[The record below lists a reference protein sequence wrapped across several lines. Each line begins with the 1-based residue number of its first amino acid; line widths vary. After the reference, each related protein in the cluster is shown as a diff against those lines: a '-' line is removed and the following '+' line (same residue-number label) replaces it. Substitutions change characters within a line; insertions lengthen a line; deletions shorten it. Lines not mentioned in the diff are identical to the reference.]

1 LLNIHRAIFGEV
13 RGAHDLITSS
23 PGTPETVLSDL
34 ASHYTDRLLPT
45 EIPWQP
51 YSCGFALRGYYV
63 VTRTFSVKATRGG
76 MVQTHAA
83 IVPVDALDRAT
94 IGRLLR
100 SLPREAQAI
109 PLATRILSDQFSAMH
124 DAIPTM
130 PAGYPSL
137 VRMLLDGRVP
147 IWLGQQGFEE
157 VVEFLWWNLWPEA
170 RRELKFR
177 ISAEPNDLKDFP
189 ATLICIPVELRGN
202 WKEEQFVTQTMSTLE
217 HPSLCE
223 SYLLGLP
230 DGRQFGE
237 LRDRLGFSPPQITGL
252 KRLEQYSR
260 MVKEDTVD
268 SVRAAVR
275 LLNVMIPQPEQAV
288 SEKAQVLEKL
298 IEKTIGGSEL
308 DLLALRNL
316 DVSGFAT
323 GQAGLRNAIT
333 GWLRTRVFQDQGG
346 TALAR
351 AVLLES
357 HPWKFPAE
365 RALIEA
371 FVPWGP
377 DHARSLWHWWETD
390 SDLVI
395 PSEILIRDDVTQAES
410 DFVHSIPSE
419 IHESLRSPLLTI
431 CRNKKWCILHS
442 AVLVASP
449 DITPT
454 EKFRSQL
461 EIEVQQTGTENLHRI
476 ATQVGNGELMQ
487 AALIIQDARLFD
499 LAGEAVKR
507 EPTLLQ
513 DIDATN
519 PAWRA
524 IWTSA
529 IERGHKLFDGVSE
542 PSTAAYAV
550 LDAVIAGSEVAP
562 KMLQG
567 LAISPSSRLA
577 MYSRRKDLWSLIP
590 AALRAQS
597 LRVAAED
604 WLKRFLA
611 NPEFDP
617 SPLEL
622 EFEPAVLAFWRS
634 APSRIG
640 AGSLPGLWQRFSS
653 KLSEVDFLSWL
664 NASGP
669 PLTQLEAVGIGRFI
683 DEKGWHRSIEELTK
697 LARHDRPDLRPA
709 VYEVWGSLDVW
720 DRLYFAVFTSK
731 STIHEDE
738 WWDSWVDLS
747 SRLYPH
753 GIEENGIWV
762 DADGDVSRVR
772 GETGREQWKHAL
784 DLLRKGGTGGTMTV
798 EGLLHQMRNDFYGNA
813 QLQLLEDLYLSR
825 IRWQR

>member
-1 LLNIHRAIFGEV
+1 MLNIHRAIFGEV

-23 PGTPETVLSDL
+23 PGAPETVLSDL
-34 ASHYTDRLLPT
+34 ASHYTDRLVPT

-94 IGRLLR
+94 LGKLLR

-109 PLATRILSDQFSAMH
+109 PSATQIGSDQSSAIH
-124 DAIPTM
+124 DPIPTM

-157 VVEFLWWNLWPEA
+157 IVEFLWWNLWPEA

-189 ATLICIPVELRGN
+189 ATFICIPVELRGN
-202 WKEEQFVTQTMSTLE
+202 WKEEQLVKQTMATLE
-217 HPSLCE
+217 KPSLCE

-230 DGRQFGE
+230 DGRQFRE
-237 LRDRLGFSPPQITGL
+237 LRDRLGFSPPQIIGL
-252 KRLEQYSR
+252 KRLEQYAR
-260 MVKEDTVD
+260 MLKEDTVD
-268 SVRAAVR
+268 SIRAAVR
-275 LLNVMIPQPEQAV
+275 LLNVMIPQPEQAIG
-288 SEKAQVLEKL
+288 EKAQILERL
-298 IEKTIGGSEL
+298 VEKTIVGPEL
-308 DLLALRNL
+308 DLLAMRNL

-323 GQAGLRNAIT
+323 GQAGLRHAIT
-333 GWLRTRVFQDQGG
+333 GWVRKHVFQDQGG
-346 TALAR
+346 TDLAR
-351 AVLLES
+351 AILLES
-357 HPWKFPAE
+357 NPWKLLAE
-365 RALIEA
+365 RALIDA
-371 FVPWGP
+371 FVPWEP
-377 DHARSLWHWWETD
+377 DHARSLWHWWKSD

-395 PSEILIRDDVTQAES
+395 PSEILISDSANQVES
-410 DFVHSIPSE
+410 DFVQSIPSE
-419 IHESLRSPLLTI
+419 IHESLRSPLLSI
-431 CRNKKWCILHS
+431 CRNRNWYILHS

-449 DITPT
+449 DVTPI

-461 EIEVQQTGTENLHRI
+461 ELQIQQSGTEDLRRI
-476 ATQVGNGELMQ
+476 ASHVGNGELMQ
-487 AALIIQDARLFD
+487 AALVIQDVRLFD

-507 EPTLLQ
+507 EPALLQ
-513 DIDATN
+513 NIDATN

-529 IERGHKLFDGVSE
+529 IEHGHRLFDGISE
-542 PSTAAYAV
+542 ASTAAYAV
-550 LDAVIAGSEVAP
+550 LDAAIAGSEVAP
-562 KMLQG
+562 KMLQE
-567 LAISPSSRLA
+567 LALCPSSRLA
-577 MYSRRKDLWSLIP
+577 MYSRRKDLWNLIP
-590 AALRAQS
+590 TAVRGQS
-597 LRVAAED
+597 LRVTAED
-604 WLKRFLA
+604 WLKCFLA
-611 NPEFDP
+611 DPGFDE
-617 SPLEL
+617 SPLETEL
-622 EFEPAVLAFWRS
+622 EQAVLAFWRAS
-634 APSRIG
+634 PLRIG
-640 AGSLPGLWQRFSS
+640 AGSLPSFWQRFSS

-683 DEKGWHRSIEELTK
+683 NEKAWRRSVEQLTK

-731 STIHEDE
+731 PTIHEDE

-753 GIEENGIWV
+753 GIEENSIWV
-762 DADGDVSRVR
+762 EADGDVSRVR

-798 EGLLHQMRNDFYGNA
+798 EGLLHQMRNDFSGNA
-813 QLQLLEDLYLSR
+813 QLKLLEDLYLTR